1 MARTVS
7 STALPAALP
16 ALIDKY
22 RDVQPRPVR
31 FRPATWKGVLYHVRP
46 ELDVTALLRS
56 RQYTAP
62 LAESSAKDRTVTLAD
77 VRAACRAMDIGDE
90 REVLQTFVLTMA
102 WASEGAAA
110 NPTLRATARA
120 LTDPGRA
127 HRILSDAVRTLRS
140 AQGLRDGG
148 LEATHRAWSLRG
160 VGQSLASRWWACA
173 GQVAGRTW
181 QPLILDDRVYA
192 TLNRTLM
199 IGGTTRL
206 ASSRRR
212 ADRYR
217 AYVETI
223 HRWAVELRLEDRD
236 ADAERIAFVLGRHD
250 GGAIPTP

>member
-31 FRPATWKGVLYHVRP
+31 FRPATWKGVLYHARP
-46 ELDVTALLRS
+46 ELDITALLRS

-62 LAESSAKDRTVTLAD
+62 LAESKAKDRTVTLAD

-90 REVLQTFVLTMA
+90 REVLQTFVLIMA
-102 WASEGAAA
+102 WGSDGAVNA
-110 NPTLRATARA
+110 TLRATAKA
-120 LTDPGRA
+120 LTDPGRS
-127 HRILSDAVRTLRS
+127 HRILIGSVRTLRS
-140 AQGLRDGG
+140 ALSMQDGN
-148 LEATHRAWSLRG
+148 LEANHRAWSLRG

-173 GQVAGRTW
+173 GYVAGRTW
-181 QPLILDDRVYA
+181 QPLILDDKVYA
-192 TLNRTLM
+192 TLNRTLL

-206 ASSRRR
+206 ASSRHR

-217 AYVETI
+217 AYVEAI
-223 HRWAVELRLEDRD
+223 HRWAVELRLEGRD

-250 GGAIPTP
+250 GGATPTP

>member
-31 FRPATWKGVLYHVRP
+31 FRPATWKGVLYHARP

-56 RQYTAP
+56 RQYTTP
-62 LAESSAKDRTVTLAD
+62 FAESKAKDRTVTLAD
-77 VRAACRAMDIGDE
+77 VRAACRVMDIGDE
-90 REVLQTFVLTMA
+90 RDVLQTFVLTMA
-102 WASEGAAA
+102 WGSEGAP
-110 NPTLRATARA
+110 NPTLVATAKA
-120 LTDPGRA
+120 LTDPYRA
-127 HRILSDAVRTLRS
+127 HRILADAVRTLRS
-140 AQGLRDGG
+140 AQTVQDGV

-173 GQVAGRTW
+173 GYVGGRTW
-181 QPLILDDRVYA
+181 QPLVLDDRVYA
-192 TLNRTLM
+192 TLNRTLL

-217 AYVETI
+217 AYVEVI
-223 HRWAVELRLEDRD
+223 HRWAVELRLEGRD

-250 GGAIPTP
+250 GGAAPTP